1 MVFRGQERTI
11 EQDEDPAGDRGRAL
25 VAVDERRVAGQAEG
39 QARGKVGQ
47 VGRRVLM
54 GMKLLRTGQPL
65 RPR

>member
-11 EQDEDPAGDRGRAL
+11 EQDEDLAADRSRAL
-25 VAVDERRVAGQAEG
+25 VAVDERMVAGQAEG

-47 VGRRVLM
+47 VGRRVPI
-54 GMKLLRTGQPL
+54 GMKLLRTDQPL